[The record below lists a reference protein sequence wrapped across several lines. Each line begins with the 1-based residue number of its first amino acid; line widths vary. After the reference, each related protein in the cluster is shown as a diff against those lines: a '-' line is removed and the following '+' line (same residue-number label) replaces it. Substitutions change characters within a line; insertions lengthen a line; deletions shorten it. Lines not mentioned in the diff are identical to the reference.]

1 MVTSLRCETAALY
14 PKLPLAK
21 LLWGSLCALAVCL
34 LTSQS
39 TAGAILHLLFVS
51 GIMWRIPQKPSKYL
65 LIVKR
70 KIILIILIVGGNFM
84 TLNCSCSGSISSTSC
99 SICTMIGPRNQRVLS
114 PKHFKSHDTLHFNSV
129 PYHELKSLT
138 KHSEMGAFHPPVLQ
152 TQEFLGAAEV
162 KWVHAPLF
170 IALTTWVSKWPL
182 TYTSSWHVSKFL
194 ISNKCSWK

>member
-1 MVTSLRCETAALY
+1 MATSLRRETAALY

-84 TLNCSCSGSISSTSC
+84 TLNCSCSGWISSTSC
-99 SICTMIGPRNQRVLS
+99 SIRTMIGPREWWVLS
-114 PKHFKSHDTLHFNSV
+114 SEHFKSHDTLHFNSV

-138 KHSEMGAFHPPVLQ
+138 KHSETGAFHPPVLQ
-152 TQEFLGAAEV
+152 TGVPRSSRSEMGPCSPLHSTDHMGVQMAA
-162 KWVHAPLF
+162 HIYF
-170 IALTTWVSKWPL
+170 ILTC
-182 TYTSSWHVSKFL
+182 FQ
-194 ISNKCSWK
+194 IFNI